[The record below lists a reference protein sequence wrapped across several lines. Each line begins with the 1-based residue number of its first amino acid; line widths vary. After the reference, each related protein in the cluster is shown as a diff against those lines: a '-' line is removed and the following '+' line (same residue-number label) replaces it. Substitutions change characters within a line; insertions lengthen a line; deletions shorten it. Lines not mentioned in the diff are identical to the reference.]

1 MVEDDDAGGSLE
13 GWADEHEPTRVCP
26 HCATVTQTA
35 GEYCPHCGKAYERRG
50 RVSKRT
56 GVAALIVLLL
66 LVAGGAAAVVLVKHN
81 EDEQAKKKQAAALAA
96 ALAARRHT
104 EQAHREAEDE
114 QKIKRASEERERHSD
129 EQQLE
134 HGVEKD
140 AKKLVSEETLSE
152 PVLGATCS
160 PASGGSSTE
169 LSSATGT
176 FSCIAITKRES
187 GGNVSGYRFSGT
199 IDFTTGS
206 ISYHLGG

>member
-1 MVEDDDAGGSLE
+1 MVEDDEAGGAPE

-56 GVAALIVLLL
+56 GVVALIVLLL
-66 LVAGGAAAVVLVKHN
+66 LVAGGAVAVVLVKHN
-81 EDEQAKKKQAAALAA
+81 EDEQAKKRQAATLAA

-114 QKIKRASEERERHSD
+114 QKIKRSSEERERHS
-129 EQQLE
+129 EERQLE
-134 HGVEKD
+134 QGVEKD

-169 LSSATGT
+169 LSSGTGT
-176 FSCIAITKRES
+176 FSCIAITKREP
-187 GGNVSGYRFSGT
+187 GGNVSGYRFSGN